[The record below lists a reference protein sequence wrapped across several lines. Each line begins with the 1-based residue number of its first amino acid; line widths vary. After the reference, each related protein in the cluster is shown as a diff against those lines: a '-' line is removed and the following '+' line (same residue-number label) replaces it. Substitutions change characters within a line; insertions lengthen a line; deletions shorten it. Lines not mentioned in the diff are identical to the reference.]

1 MIEKTTFL
9 VKITKYKN
17 NLRWGEDF
25 LEPITILHEMT
36 LLKLLTRNYKH
47 GCGFIYQIEEEVFI
61 C

>member
-1 MIEKTTFL
+1 MITQTTFSA
-9 VKITKYKN
+9 KITKYKN
-17 NLRWGEDF
+17 NLRWSEDF
-25 LEPITILHEMT
+25 LEPVVTLNAMT